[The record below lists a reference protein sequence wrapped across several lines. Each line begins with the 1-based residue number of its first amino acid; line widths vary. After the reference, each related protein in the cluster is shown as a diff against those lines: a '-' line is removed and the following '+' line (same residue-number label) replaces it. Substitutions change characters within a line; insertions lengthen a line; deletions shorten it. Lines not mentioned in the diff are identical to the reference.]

1 MSVLAVRVYYEDTDA
16 GGVVYH
22 ANHIKYFE
30 RGRTEWL
37 RELGYD
43 QDVLMK
49 QDLCFV
55 VRSLNIDYKLPALFN
70 QMLSLET
77 TINKMKRA
85 SLVFEQTIRNADQQ
99 VIAQGMVT
107 VACVT
112 LSSMKAT
119 AIPETLKE
127 DLLGAL

>member
-1 MSVLAVRVYYEDTDA
+1 MSILAVRVYYEDTDA

-30 RGRTEWL
+30 RARTEWL

-43 QDVLMK
+43 QDSLME

-55 VRSLNIDYKLPALFN
+55 VRALTIDYKLPARFN
-70 QMLSLET
+70 QLLSVT
-77 TINKMKRA
+77 TRIDSMKRA
-85 SLVFEQTIRNADQQ
+85 SMVFEQTITNAEQQ
-99 VIAQGMVT
+99 VIAHGMVT

-119 AIPETLKE
+119 AIPEILKE

>member
-1 MSVLAVRVYYEDTDA
+1 MSVLRVRVYYEDTDA

-37 RELGYD
+37 RELGYE
-43 QDVLMK
+43 QDRLMA

-55 VRSLNIDYKLPALFN
+55 VRALQIDYKLPARFN
-70 QMLSLET
+70 QVLTVET
-77 TINKMKRA
+77 RIENMKRA
-85 SLVFEQTIRNADQQ
+85 SMVFEQTIKNADQQ
-99 VIAQGMVT
+99 VIAHGMVT

-119 AIPETLKE
+119 AIPDQLKE